1 MKYVTSAPD
10 AQWVEKQAQALDGA
24 AQLSLT
30 GEKFQTVRGFG
41 GCFNELSA
49 IALQKLDDA
58 QRKQVMDALFDADA
72 GCNFKVCRV
81 PIGASDYAAE
91 WYSCDEVDGDYALE
105 HFSIERDKLY
115 LLPYIKDAMQRQ
127 PGLTLF
133 ASPWSPPTWMKFP
146 KACNYGTLRWE
157 EPVLRA

>member
-30 GEKFQTVRGFG
+30 GERFQTVRGFG

-58 QRKQVMDALFDADA
+58 QRAQVMDALFDADA

-81 PIGASDYAAE
+81 PIGAPLLSTSKDFSPVSLAANSPGFAMVAE
-91 WYSCDEVDGDYALE
+91 QQMNCGCD
-105 HFSIERDKLY
+105 
-115 LLPYIKDAMQRQ
+115 P
-127 PGLTLF
+127 
-133 ASPWSPPTWMKFP
+133 
-146 KACNYGTLRWE
+146 
-157 EPVLRA
+157 

>member
-49 IALQKLDDA
+49 IALQKLD
-58 QRKQVMDALFDADA
+58 
-72 GCNFKVCRV
+72 
-81 PIGASDYAAE
+81 
-91 WYSCDEVDGDYALE
+91 
-105 HFSIERDKLY
+105 
-115 LLPYIKDAMQRQ
+115 
-127 PGLTLF
+127 
-133 ASPWSPPTWMKFP
+133 
-146 KACNYGTLRWE
+146 
-157 EPVLRA
+157 